1 MKDRNI
7 LLLNNFFSFPLW
19 QHLSWDFQT
28 LMRQS
33 LIYFDTFKT
42 HPALASP
49 IIFSFLP
56 CSVGLVLLFM
66 RPSITSSFSFFN
78 ACQVL
83 YLWHVCGEGES
94 GLHLVSRRSLQQPLG
109 SWCITDSITHIFAAS
124 LWTGTPGVDLRRLLE
139 VAHSLSASTG
149 PPQPT
154 STAQCH
160 GDPCLPNP
168 PCAGGTP
175 GSPTLRCH
183 LRARAQALT
192 VSLAAAT
199 GMGSSPLA
207 RGGSSGS
214 WAANSEGSAL
224 GSPYSW

>member
-83 YLWHVCGEGES
+83 YLWHVCGEGVSPVCIWFLDGRCSNLYGPDASLTASPTSSQHPCEQGRLALICVAYWRLPTRCQRPQ
-94 GLHLVSRRSLQQPLG
+94 GLHNQPPLP
-109 SWCITDSITHIFAAS
+109 SVTVTPAS
-124 LWTGTPGVDLRRLLE
+124 QTLP
-139 VAHSLSASTG
+139 
-149 PPQPT
+149 
-154 STAQCH
+154 AQVGH
-160 GDPCLPNP
+160 
-168 PCAGGTP
+168 
-175 GSPTLRCH
+175 
-183 LRARAQALT
+183 
-192 VSLAAAT
+192 LAAQLSGVTCAHALRHLP
-199 GMGSSPLA
+199 SP
-207 RGGSSGS
+207 
-214 WAANSEGSAL
+214 
-224 GSPYSW
+224 